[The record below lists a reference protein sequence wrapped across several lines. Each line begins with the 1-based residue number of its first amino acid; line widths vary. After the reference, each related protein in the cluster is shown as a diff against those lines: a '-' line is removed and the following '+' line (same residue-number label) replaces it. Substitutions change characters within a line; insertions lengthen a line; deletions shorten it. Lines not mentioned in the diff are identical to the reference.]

1 LVAVPLAGLA
11 LLPTALSTFAPP
23 LDPRVDLYT
32 VNRPLAFTFLD
43 ADGREVGH
51 RGAIIG
57 ERLHLNEMP
66 AYLPA
71 AFIAMEDRRFYEH
84 HGIDVRGLVR
94 ATWANLRKGHVVA
107 GGSTITQQTAKIVF
121 TSQERTLARKWTE
134 LFEAAQLEKSL
145 SKTQIL
151 ELYLNRIYLGSGAY
165 GVDGAAHV
173 YFNKSARELTLPE
186 AAMLATLTRAPSV
199 FSPRRDLAAAQ
210 GRGSLVPNAMV
221 ETGAITPVQAAQARA
236 NPAVIA
242 DRAAMDARNF
252 YLDTAADEAMKRA
265 TIG

>member
-1 LVAVPLAGLA
+1 MGETIRTFLENIGGFLSERRRGIARLVALGVLLVAVPLAGLA

-94 ATWANLRKGHVVA
+94 ATWANLRKG
-107 GGSTITQQTAKIVF
+107 
-121 TSQERTLARKWTE
+121 
-134 LFEAAQLEKSL
+134 
-145 SKTQIL
+145 
-151 ELYLNRIYLGSGAY
+151 
-165 GVDGAAHV
+165 
-173 YFNKSARELTLPE
+173 
-186 AAMLATLTRAPSV
+186 
-199 FSPRRDLAAAQ
+199 
-210 GRGSLVPNAMV
+210 
-221 ETGAITPVQAAQARA
+221 
-236 NPAVIA
+236 
-242 DRAAMDARNF
+242 
-252 YLDTAADEAMKRA
+252 
-265 TIG
+265 